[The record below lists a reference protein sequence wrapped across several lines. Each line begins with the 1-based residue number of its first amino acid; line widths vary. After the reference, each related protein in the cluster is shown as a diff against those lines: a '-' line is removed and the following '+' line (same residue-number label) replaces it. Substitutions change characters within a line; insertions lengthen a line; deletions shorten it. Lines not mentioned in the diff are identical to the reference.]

1 MGIGAASHEG
11 GVDVNFALAGRRAK
25 SITSELAGV
34 GALCESTQAPP
45 LYELNLGA
53 HKNQSGCTSQ
63 TSCAENSSAQRRLVI
78 VAAESTSE
86 GANIEEALRELLE
99 RTRVINTFSV
109 EDYRA
114 FVLRRHG
121 VALR

>member
-45 LYELNLGA
+45 LYQLNLGA